1 MLITHGHQ
9 FDGSMHGARWLSVI
23 GSVGYSAALRVN
35 LWYNR
40 ERIGIDFARS
50 ALRACISNANSNP
63 QFII

>member
-1 MLITHGHQ
+1 MAIS
-9 FDGSMHGARWLSVI
+9 SMAALHGARWLSVI

-40 ERIGIDFARS
+40 ERIGSFRAS

-63 QFII
+63 RFTI